1 MQTRTAPLW
10 FLFQASGLASPNN
23 KANKLFPPQ
32 LAFGRCFYHRDR
44 KQMRSFFLVVLYI
57 LCSLSLIIFIIKVWV
72 FFLFCVCPLL
82 LEVAEV
88 ATFLLF
94 LVLTSTRHFLQRWP
108 GHGNLTIAAYF
119 RKILFLLN
127 FWRLVFLDIAFLI
140 YRVFFVHYCF
150 RSLGDIVLSSSG
162 L

>member
-1 MQTRTAPLW
+1 MQASTAPLW
-10 FLFQASGLASPNN
+10 FLLQAPGLASPNN
-23 KANKLFPPQ
+23 KTNKLFRPQ
-32 LAFGRCFYHRDR
+32 LAFGRWFYHRDR
-44 KQMRSFFLVVLYI
+44 KQMRIFFLVVLYI
-57 LCSLSLIIFIIKVWV
+57 LHPLPLIIFIIKVWV

-82 LEVAEV
+82 MEV
-88 ATFLLF
+88 ATFVLF

-127 FWRLVFLDIAFLI
+127 FWRLVFLDVAFLI
-140 YRVFFVHYCF
+140 YSFAVHYCF